1 MIKYNKIYKNNNY
14 LIMDS
19 TALIKDYKI
28 SNNNKYFRIRAYIE
42 GSKLIHASGFHSDYA
57 EYSLK
62 IETDYAKW
70 TLKKRY
76 DEFSKL
82 NSKLIVRIPEMK
94 KMFPPKRLFKSTDE
108 LISERIKAFTKYFNY
123 LFDNI
128 NIFLIDELLSFI
140 SLKREIVLL
149 FIKKYNMLNISEEDE
164 VLISLKDAYKKLGEL
179 EEKKVQNSRRN
190 QNNDEILN
198 IIENEKNYYNSILK
212 YEKKRQ
218 ISFNWDEPPD
228 QTPNLF
234 VIKEF
239 LNNLSEKTENKTK
252 IIQTFEIFFKNE
264 GKWIRLSSKEINF
277 LYLGGEGED
286 EETKEYLSKTSY
298 ESKKRKKIS
307 SDYKYHSSF
316 EFIGLD
322 DDLFNYKEND
332 DNYSNNNNINGLFYI
347 IGNYEKN
354 IILSIGVL
362 DLLIKLIDT
371 EINPDAEIYINIFKS
386 LEIENYKMLNLN
398 KIVKLNIGGDKSNF
412 KAMKLL
418 KLIFYDKNRD
428 EYKRIIMED
437 DTVYKQYINYLN
449 KFIE

>member
-1 MIKYNKIYKNNNY
+1 
-14 LIMDS
+14 MDS
-19 TALIKDYKI
+19 TAVVKDYKI
-28 SNNNKYFRIRAYIE
+28 NKNSQFFRIRANIV

-76 DEFSKL
+76 DEFNKL
-82 NSKLIVRIPEMK
+82 NSKLIDRIPEMK
-94 KMFPPKRLFKSTDE
+94 KLFPPKRLFKSTDE
-108 LISERIKAFTKYFNY
+108 LICERIKSFTKYFNY
-123 LFDNI
+123 LFCNI

-149 FIKKYNMLNISEEDE
+149 FIKKYNMLNISEENE
-164 VLISLKDAYKKLGEL
+164 VLISLKNAYNRLGEL
-179 EEKKVQNSRRN
+179 EEKKIQNSRKN

-198 IIENEKNYYNSILK
+198 ILENEKNYYNSILK

-234 VIKEF
+234 VVKEF
-239 LNNLSEKTENKTK
+239 LNNLSEKTENKTN
-252 IIQTFEIFFKNE
+252 IIQSFENFFKNE
-264 GKWIRLSSKEINF
+264 GKWLRLTSKEINF
-277 LYLGGEGED
+277 LYLGEEGED
-286 EETKEYLSKTSY
+286 EKTKEYLSKTSY

-307 SDYKYHSSF
+307 ADYKYHSSF
-316 EFIGLD
+316 EFMGLED
-322 DDLFNYKEND
+322 DILNNKEYD
-332 DNYSNNNNINGLFYI
+332 DCCSNNNAINGIFYL
-347 IGNYEKN
+347 IGNYKKN

-362 DLLIKLIDT
+362 DFLIKLIDT

-398 KIVKLNIGGDKSNF
+398 TIIKLNIGGDKTNL
-412 KAMKLL
+412 KTMKLL

-428 EYKRIIMED
+428 DFKRIIMED

>member
-1 MIKYNKIYKNNNY
+1 
-14 LIMDS
+14 MDS
-19 TALIKDYKI
+19 TAVIKDYKI
-28 SNNNKYFRIRAYIE
+28 NKNSQFFRIRANII

-76 DEFSKL
+76 DEFNKL
-82 NSKLIVRIPEMK
+82 NSKLIDRIPEMK
-94 KMFPPKRLFKSTDE
+94 KLFPPKRLFKSTDE
-108 LISERIKAFTKYFNY
+108 LICERIKSFTKYFNY
-123 LFDNI
+123 LFCNI

-149 FIKKYNMLNISEEDE
+149 FIKKYNMLNISEENE
-164 VLISLKDAYKKLGEL
+164 VLVSLKNAYNRLGEL
-179 EEKKVQNSRRN
+179 EEKKIQNSRKN

-198 IIENEKNYYNSILK
+198 ILEDEKNYYNSILK

-218 ISFNWDEPPD
+218 ISFSWDEPPD

-234 VIKEF
+234 VVKEF

-252 IIQTFEIFFKNE
+252 IIQSFENFFKNE
-264 GKWIRLSSKEINF
+264 GKWIRLSSKEINI
-277 LYLGGEGED
+277 LYLGEEGVD
-286 EETKEYLSKTSY
+286 EETKQYLSKTSY
-298 ESKKRKKIS
+298 DSKKRKKIS

-316 EFIGLD
+316 EFIGLED
-322 DDLFNYKEND
+322 DILSNKDYD
-332 DNYSNNNNINGLFYI
+332 DCSSNNNAINGIFYI
-347 IGNYEKN
+347 IGNYQKN

-398 KIVKLNIGGDKSNF
+398 TIIKLNIGGDKTNF

-418 KLIFYDKNRD
+418 KLIFNDKNRD
-428 EYKRIIMED
+428 DYKRIIMED
-437 DTVYKQYINYLN
+437 DIVYKQYINYLN

>member
-1 MIKYNKIYKNNNY
+1 
-14 LIMDS
+14 MDS
-19 TALIKDYKI
+19 TAVIKDYKI
-28 SNNNKYFRIRAYIE
+28 NKNSQFFRIRANII

-76 DEFSKL
+76 DEFNKL
-82 NSKLIVRIPEMK
+82 NSKLIDRIPEMK
-94 KMFPPKRLFKSTDE
+94 KLFPPKRLFKSTDE
-108 LISERIKAFTKYFNY
+108 LICERIKSFTKYFNY
-123 LFDNI
+123 LFCNI

-149 FIKKYNMLNISEEDE
+149 FIKKYNMLNISEENA
-164 VLISLKDAYKKLGEL
+164 VLISLKNAYNRLGEL
-179 EEKKVQNSRRN
+179 EEKKIQNSRKN

-198 IIENEKNYYNSILK
+198 ILENEKNYYNSILK

-218 ISFNWDEPPD
+218 ISFSWDEPPD

-234 VIKEF
+234 VVKEF

-252 IIQTFEIFFKNE
+252 IIQSFENFFKNE
-264 GKWIRLSSKEINF
+264 GKWIRLSSKEINI
-277 LYLGGEGED
+277 LYLGEEGVD
-286 EETKEYLSKTSY
+286 EETKQYLSKTSY
-298 ESKKRKKIS
+298 DSKKRKKIS

-316 EFIGLD
+316 EFIGLED
-322 DDLFNYKEND
+322 DILSNKDYD
-332 DNYSNNNNINGLFYI
+332 DCSSNNNAINGIFYI
-347 IGNYEKN
+347 IGNYQKN

-398 KIVKLNIGGDKSNF
+398 TIVKLNIGGDKTNF

-418 KLIFYDKNRD
+418 KLIFNDKNRD
-428 EYKRIIMED
+428 DYKRIIMED
-437 DTVYKQYINYLN
+437 DIVYKQYINYLN

>member
-1 MIKYNKIYKNNNY
+1 
-14 LIMDS
+14 MDS
-19 TALIKDYKI
+19 TAVIKDYKI
-28 SNNNKYFRIRAYIE
+28 NKNSQFFRIRANII

-76 DEFSKL
+76 DEFNKL
-82 NSKLIVRIPEMK
+82 NSKLIDRIPEMK
-94 KMFPPKRLFKSTDE
+94 KLFPPKRLFKSTDE
-108 LISERIKAFTKYFNY
+108 LICERIKSFTKYFNY
-123 LFDNI
+123 LFCNI

-149 FIKKYNMLNISEEDE
+149 FIKKYNMLNISEENA
-164 VLISLKDAYKKLGEL
+164 VLISLKNAYNRLGEL
-179 EEKKVQNSRRN
+179 EEKKIQNSRKN

-198 IIENEKNYYNSILK
+198 ILENEKNYYNSILK
-212 YEKKRQ
+212 YEQKRQ
-218 ISFNWDEPPD
+218 ISFSWDEPPD

-234 VIKEF
+234 VVKEF

-252 IIQTFEIFFKNE
+252 IIQSFENFYKNE
-264 GKWIRLSSKEINF
+264 GKWIRLTSKEINI
-277 LYLGGEGED
+277 LYLGEEGVD
-286 EETKEYLSKTSY
+286 EETKQYLSKTSY
-298 ESKKRKKIS
+298 DSKKRKKIS

-316 EFIGLD
+316 EFIGLED
-322 DDLFNYKEND
+322 DILSNKDYD
-332 DNYSNNNNINGLFYI
+332 DCSSNNNAINGIFYI
-347 IGNYEKN
+347 IGNYQKN

-398 KIVKLNIGGDKSNF
+398 TIIKLNIGGDKTNF

-418 KLIFYDKNRD
+418 KLIFNDKNRD
-428 EYKRIIMED
+428 DFKRIIMED
-437 DTVYKQYINYLN
+437 DIVYKQYINYLN

>member
-1 MIKYNKIYKNNNY
+1 
-14 LIMDS
+14 MDS
-19 TALIKDYKI
+19 TAVIKDYKI
-28 SNNNKYFRIRAYIE
+28 NKNSQFFRIRANII

-76 DEFSKL
+76 DEFNKL
-82 NSKLIVRIPEMK
+82 NSKLIDRIPEMK
-94 KMFPPKRLFKSTDE
+94 KLFPPKRLFKSTDE
-108 LISERIKAFTKYFNY
+108 LICERIKSFTKYFNY
-123 LFDNI
+123 LFCNI

-149 FIKKYNMLNISEEDE
+149 FIKKYNMLNISEENA
-164 VLISLKDAYKKLGEL
+164 VLISLKNAYNRLGEL
-179 EEKKVQNSRRN
+179 EEKKIQNSRKN

-198 IIENEKNYYNSILK
+198 ILENEKNYYNSILK
-212 YEKKRQ
+212 YEQKRQ
-218 ISFNWDEPPD
+218 ISFSWDEPPD

-234 VIKEF
+234 VVKEF

-252 IIQTFEIFFKNE
+252 IIQSFENFYKNE
-264 GKWIRLSSKEINF
+264 GKWIRLTSKEINI
-277 LYLGGEGED
+277 LYLGEEGVD
-286 EETKEYLSKTSY
+286 EETKQYLSKTSY
-298 ESKKRKKIS
+298 DSKKRKKIS

-316 EFIGLD
+316 EFIGLED
-322 DDLFNYKEND
+322 DILSNKDYD
-332 DNYSNNNNINGLFYI
+332 DCSSNNNAINGIFYI
-347 IGNYEKN
+347 IGNYQKN

-398 KIVKLNIGGDKSNF
+398 TIIKLNIGGDKTNF

-418 KLIFYDKNRD
+418 KLIFNDKNRD
-428 EYKRIIMED
+428 DYKRIIMED
-437 DTVYKQYINYLN
+437 DIVYKQYINYLN

>member
-1 MIKYNKIYKNNNY
+1 
-14 LIMDS
+14 MDS
-19 TALIKDYKI
+19 TAVIKDYKI
-28 SNNNKYFRIRAYIE
+28 NKNSQFFRIRANII

-76 DEFSKL
+76 DEFNKL
-82 NSKLIVRIPEMK
+82 NSKLIDRIPEMK
-94 KMFPPKRLFKSTDE
+94 KLFPPKRLFKSTDE
-108 LISERIKAFTKYFNY
+108 LICERIKSFTKYFNY
-123 LFDNI
+123 LFCNI

-149 FIKKYNMLNISEEDE
+149 FIKKYNMLNISEENA
-164 VLISLKDAYKKLGEL
+164 VLISLKNAYNRLGEL
-179 EEKKVQNSRRN
+179 EEKKIQNSRKN

-198 IIENEKNYYNSILK
+198 ILENEKNYYNSILK
-212 YEKKRQ
+212 YEQKRQ
-218 ISFNWDEPPD
+218 ISFSWDEPPD

-234 VIKEF
+234 VVKEF

-252 IIQTFEIFFKNE
+252 IIQSFENFFKNE
-264 GKWIRLSSKEINF
+264 GKWIRLSSKEINI
-277 LYLGGEGED
+277 LYLGEEGVD
-286 EETKEYLSKTSY
+286 EETKQYLSKTSY
-298 ESKKRKKIS
+298 DSKKRKKIS

-316 EFIGLD
+316 EFIGLED
-322 DDLFNYKEND
+322 DILSNKDYD
-332 DNYSNNNNINGLFYI
+332 DCSSNNNAINGIFYI
-347 IGNYEKN
+347 IGNYQKN

-362 DLLIKLIDT
+362 HLLIKLIDT

-398 KIVKLNIGGDKSNF
+398 TIVKLNIGGDKTNF

-418 KLIFYDKNRD
+418 KLIFNDKNRD
-428 EYKRIIMED
+428 DFKRIIMED
-437 DTVYKQYINYLN
+437 DIVYKQYINYLN

>member
-1 MIKYNKIYKNNNY
+1 
-14 LIMDS
+14 MDS
-19 TALIKDYKI
+19 TAVIKDYKI
-28 SNNNKYFRIRAYIE
+28 NKNSQFFRIRANII

-76 DEFSKL
+76 DEFNKL
-82 NSKLIVRIPEMK
+82 NSKLIDRIPEMK
-94 KMFPPKRLFKSTDE
+94 KLFPPKRLFKSTDE
-108 LISERIKAFTKYFNY
+108 LICERIKSFTKYFNY
-123 LFDNI
+123 LFCNI

-149 FIKKYNMLNISEEDE
+149 FIKKYNMLNISEENE
-164 VLISLKDAYKKLGEL
+164 VLVSLKNAYNRLGEL
-179 EEKKVQNSRRN
+179 EEKKIQNSRKN

-198 IIENEKNYYNSILK
+198 ILEDEKNYYNSILK
-212 YEKKRQ
+212 YEQKRQ
-218 ISFNWDEPPD
+218 ISFSWDEPPD

-234 VIKEF
+234 VVKEF

-252 IIQTFEIFFKNE
+252 IIQSFENFYKNE
-264 GKWIRLSSKEINF
+264 GKWIRLTSKEINI
-277 LYLGGEGED
+277 LYLGEEGVD
-286 EETKEYLSKTSY
+286 EETKQYLSKTSY
-298 ESKKRKKIS
+298 DRKKRKKIS
-307 SDYKYHSSF
+307 ADYKYHSSF
-316 EFIGLD
+316 EFIGLED
-322 DDLFNYKEND
+322 DILNNKEYD
-332 DNYSNNNNINGLFYI
+332 DCGSNNYAINGIFYI
-347 IGNYEKN
+347 IGNYQKN

-398 KIVKLNIGGDKSNF
+398 TIVKLNIGGDKTNF

-418 KLIFYDKNRD
+418 KLIFNDKNRD
-428 EYKRIIMED
+428 DYKRIIMED
-437 DTVYKQYINYLN
+437 DIVYKQYINYLN

>member
-1 MIKYNKIYKNNNY
+1 
-14 LIMDS
+14 MDS
-19 TALIKDYKI
+19 TAVIKDYKI
-28 SNNNKYFRIRAYIE
+28 NKNSQFFRIRANII

-76 DEFSKL
+76 DEFNKL
-82 NSKLIVRIPEMK
+82 NSKLIDRIPEMK
-94 KMFPPKRLFKSTDE
+94 KLFPPKRLFKSTDE
-108 LISERIKAFTKYFNY
+108 LICERIKSFTKYFNY
-123 LFDNI
+123 LFCNI

-149 FIKKYNMLNISEEDE
+149 FIKKYNMLNISEENE
-164 VLISLKDAYKKLGEL
+164 VLVSLKNAYNRLGEL
-179 EEKKVQNSRRN
+179 EEKKIQNSRKN

-198 IIENEKNYYNSILK
+198 ILENEKNYYNSILK
-212 YEKKRQ
+212 YEQKRQ
-218 ISFNWDEPPD
+218 ISFSWDEPPD

-234 VIKEF
+234 VVKEF

-252 IIQTFEIFFKNE
+252 IIQSFENFYKNE
-264 GKWIRLSSKEINF
+264 GKWIRLTSKEINI
-277 LYLGGEGED
+277 LYLGEEGVD
-286 EETKEYLSKTSY
+286 EETKQYLSKTSY
-298 ESKKRKKIS
+298 DSKKRKKIS

-316 EFIGLD
+316 EFIGLED
-322 DDLFNYKEND
+322 DILSNKDYD
-332 DNYSNNNNINGLFYI
+332 DCSSNNNAINGIFYI
-347 IGNYEKN
+347 IGNYQKN

-398 KIVKLNIGGDKSNF
+398 TIIKLNIGGDKTNF

-418 KLIFYDKNRD
+418 KLIFNDKNRD
-428 EYKRIIMED
+428 DYKRIIMED
-437 DTVYKQYINYLN
+437 DIVYKQYINYLN